1 METTTDTG
9 ASVEASTDTT
19 TEASDA
25 TTQEAADTTAEATA
39 APANDQPPAEAFT
52 LEDLIGAD
60 LGADPIMQGEHK
72 GLPHYNEILKH
83 LPENGRKLIQN
94 FRSSLTR
101 RQQEYSSL
109 SKQLEAERADLQ
121 RQRALLSNSPAAQ
134 AIAAQAEKGLA
145 EGVDPWSE
153 EGLNALIEQKAA
165 QMMQKVLAPMQEEV
179 HVAQRRAQLEQF
191 KTAHPDLT
199 DNAEVKAGVV
209 ALLKDN
215 PEMKLETAY
224 WAVRGKRDASA
235 QQRAREERQQTRT
248 DQRSALLKTSTGQ
261 RVINGV
267 RQPKFKDGW
276 TAYKWHRDNKGG

>member
-9 ASVEASTDTT
+9 ASVEATTDTT

-25 TTQEAADTTAEATA
+25 TTDVAADTTTA
-39 APANDQPPAEAFT
+39 ATTDAATDQPTSEAFT
-52 LEDLIGAD
+52 LEDLLGAD
-60 LGADPIMQGEHK
+60 LGDDPIMQGEHK

-101 RQQEYSSL
+101 KQQEYAAL
-109 SKQLEAERADLQ
+109 NKQLTEERADLQ

-179 HVAQRRAQLEQF
+179 VVAQRRAQLEQF

-199 DNAEVKAGVV
+199 NDSDVKAGVV
-209 ALLKDN
+209 ELLKTN

-235 QQRAREERQQTRT
+235 QQRAREEKQQART
-248 DQRSALLKTSTGQ
+248 DHRSALLKTSTGQ
-261 RVINGV
+261 RVVNGV
-267 RQPKFKDGW
+267 RQPKFKSAWD
-276 TAYKWHRDNKGG
+276 AYQWHQQNKG